1 MVTIRSCKPEE
12 IPEVLALWAAAR
24 TPAPRTPDT
33 PVALQA
39 LCEEDPG
46 ALLVADFDQ
55 RIVGAL
61 IAVPDGWR
69 GNMYRLAVD
78 PAHRREGIARQLV
91 TAGEAR
97 LRARRVT
104 RVTALVDAGDPV
116 ATRVWEAAGYRQDIA
131 IARFVRN
138 L

>member
-24 TPAPRTPDT
+24 TAAPSTPDT
-33 PVALQA
+33 PVALRA
-39 LCEEDPG
+39 LCEQNPG
-46 ALLVADFDQ
+46 ALLVAESDQ

-61 IAVPDGWR
+61 IAVSDGWR
-69 GNMYRLAVD
+69 GNMYRLAVN
-78 PAHRREGIARQLV
+78 PARRREGIARRLV
-91 TAGEAR
+91 SAGEAQ
-97 LRARRVT
+97 LRIQRVT
-104 RVTALVDAGDPV
+104 RVTALVDAADPV
-116 ATRVWEAAGYRQDIA
+116 ATGIWQAAGYRQDIA

>member
-24 TPAPRTPDT
+24 TAAPSTPDT

-39 LCEEDPG
+39 LCEQNPG
-46 ALLVADFDQ
+46 ALLVAESDQ

-61 IAVPDGWR
+61 IAVSDGWR
-69 GNMYRLAVD
+69 GNMYRLAVN
-78 PAHRREGIARQLV
+78 PARRREGIASRLV
-91 TAGEAR
+91 SAGEAQ
-97 LRARRVT
+97 LRIQRVT
-104 RVTALVDAGDPV
+104 RVTALVDAADPV
-116 ATRVWEAAGYRQDIA
+116 ATGIWQAAGYRQDVA